1 MIHTPVLGFINFF
14 DISCVAVKIHET
26 VTSKN
31 TGNHQ
36 HTKVEN
42 VSEFIHIINVVLCT
56 KLYKKE
62 PHLLSN
68 NQNQQKHWFYHAFQV
83 GA

>member
-1 MIHTPVLGFINFF
+1 MIGFRCFF
-14 DISCVAVKIHET
+14 DICCVAVKIHET

-31 TGNHQ
+31 TGNDQ
-36 HTKVEN
+36 YTEIEN

-56 KLYKKE
+56 KLCKKE

-68 NQNQQKHWFYHAFQV
+68 NQNQQKQWFYHAFQV